1 MVKGINVENLN
12 LSEEAKRNLSVWLN
26 FGEDVKEEIQRLL
39 NEGNIK
45 ELEDRFYKKLE
56 FGTGGMRGKMA
67 IGTNRMNKYTVMFAT
82 QGLVNYV
89 KSVKPNKKLSCFIEY
104 DTRKNSYDFAIEAAK
119 VLLAN
124 DIDVYILKLPMP
136 TPFSSFGIR
145 YYKTDF
151 GIILTASHNP
161 PEYNGYKVYWD
172 DGAQVVAPHDKAIID
187 EVYKIDDISK
197 VKTISNDELTNST
210 KLHYVLEELKE
221 AYLRV
226 MKVNLS
232 EIYDVDDT
240 SYRNNIKIVYTPLHG
255 TSINLTPDALRYI
268 GFENIYLIEE
278 ETTTDGTFSVV
289 PSPNPED
296 DNSFKNSIELAKK
309 VGADVFFASDPDADR
324 VRSGIN
330 INGEITLFSGN
341 QLSSMMLNWIL
352 SNLLR
357 RGRLPENGFVVTTI
371 VTTDLI
377 QKIAQNYGVETY
389 LTLTGFKYI
398 GEKIREFEG
407 KKRFVFGCEESIGYL
422 YGTDVRDKDSV
433 ISTCIISLM
442 VEDLKKRALTLKDY
456 LYEIYKMYGVHI
468 EKLESIELEG
478 IEGLKKMNEI
488 VNKLRKEKLPEFNGL
503 KPLTRIDIKN
513 RTIEDFTTG
522 EIKEY
527 ATDLPK
533 SDVIII
539 NLEGQNKFIVRP
551 SGTEPKLKI
560 YFFSKFDNDITKIE
574 EYKKEAE
581 KLVESVK
588 SYILS

>member
-1 MVKGINVENLN
+1 MGSISVDNLN
-12 LSEEAKRNLSVWLN
+12 LSDEVKVNIKTWLS
-26 FGEDVKEEIQRLL
+26 FGSDVEEEIKRLIT
-39 NEGNIK
+39 EGDIK
-45 ELEDRFYKKLE
+45 DLEDRFFRKLE

-82 QGLVNYV
+82 QGLANYV
-89 KSVKPNKKLSCFIEY
+89 KKVKPNSKLSCFIGY
-104 DTRKNSYDFAIEAAK
+104 DTRKNSYDFAIESAK
-119 VLLAN
+119 VLIAN
-124 DIDVYILKLPMP
+124 GIETYILKIPMP

-145 YYKTDF
+145 YYETDF
-151 GIILTASHNP
+151 GIIITASHNP

-172 DGAQVVAPHDKAIID
+172 DGAQVVSPHDKGIID
-187 EVYKIDDISK
+187 EVYKVDDISK
-197 VKTISNDELTNST
+197 VKTISNEELMNSSRI
-210 KLHYVLEELKE
+210 HCVLEELKE

-240 SYRNNIKIVYTPLHG
+240 SFRNNVKIVYTPLHG

-268 GFENIYLIEE
+268 GFENIHLVEE
-278 ETTTDGTFSVV
+278 ETTTDGTFSAV

-296 DNSFKNSIELAKK
+296 DKSFKGSINLSKK
-309 VGADVFFASDPDADR
+309 VNADVLLASDPDADR
-324 VRSGIN
+324 VRAGIN
-330 INGEITLFSGN
+330 VNGEITLFSGN
-341 QLSSMMLNWIL
+341 QIASMMLNWIL

-357 RGRLPENGFVVTTI
+357 KGRIPEDGFVVTTI

-377 QKIAQNYGVETY
+377 QKIAQNFGVETF

-407 KKRFVFGCEESIGYL
+407 KKKFIFGCEESIGYL

-433 ISTCIISLM
+433 ISSCIISLM
-442 VEDLKKRALTLKDY
+442 VEDLKKRGMTLKDY

-478 IEGLKKMNEI
+478 IEGLKRMGEI
-488 VNKLRKEKLPEFNGL
+488 VNKLRNDKLPIFNNL
-503 KPLTRIDIKN
+503 KPLSRIDLKN
-513 RTIEDFTTG
+513 RTIEDLVTG
-522 EIKEY
+522 KVGEY
-527 ATDLPK
+527 KTDLPK

-539 NLEGQNKFIVRP
+539 NLENDNKFVVRP

-560 YFFSKFDNDITKIE
+560 YFFSKFDNNVARIG
-574 EYKKEAE
+574 EYQNEAN
-581 KLVESVK
+581 KFIESVK

>member
-1 MVKGINVENLN
+1 MGNISVDNLN
-12 LSEEAKRNLSVWLN
+12 LSDEVKVNIRTWLS
-26 FGEDVKEEIQRLL
+26 FGSDVEEEIKKLIT
-39 NEGNIK
+39 EGDIK
-45 ELEDRFYKKLE
+45 DLEDRFYRKLE

-82 QGLVNYV
+82 QGLANYV
-89 KSVKPNKKLSCFIEY
+89 KKVKPNSKLSCFIGY
-104 DTRKNSYDFAIEAAK
+104 DTRKNSYDFAIESAK
-119 VLLAN
+119 VLIAN
-124 DIDVYILKLPMP
+124 GIETYILKIPMP

-151 GIILTASHNP
+151 GIIITASHNP

-172 DGAQVVAPHDKAIID
+172 DGAQVVSPHDKGIID
-187 EVYKIDDISK
+187 EVYKVDDISK
-197 VKTISNDELTNST
+197 VKTISNEELMNSSRI
-210 KLHYVLEELKE
+210 HCVLEELKE

-240 SYRNNIKIVYTPLHG
+240 SFRNNVKIVYTPLHG

-268 GFENIYLIEE
+268 GFENIHLVEE
-278 ETTTDGTFSVV
+278 ETTTDGTFSAV

-296 DNSFKNSIELAKK
+296 DKSFKGSINLSKK
-309 VGADVFFASDPDADR
+309 VNADVLLASDPDADR
-324 VRSGIN
+324 VRAGIN
-330 INGEITLFSGN
+330 VNGEITLFSGN
-341 QLSSMMLNWIL
+341 QIASMMLNWIL

-357 RGRLPENGFVVTTI
+357 KGRIPEDGFVVTTI

-377 QKIAQNYGVETY
+377 QKIAQNFGVETF

-407 KKRFVFGCEESIGYL
+407 KKKFIFGCEESIGYL

-433 ISTCIISLM
+433 ISSCIISLM
-442 VEDLKKRALTLKDY
+442 VENLKKRGMTLKDY

-478 IEGLKKMNEI
+478 IEGLKRMGEI
-488 VNKLRKEKLPEFNGL
+488 VNKLRNDKLPIFNNL
-503 KPLTRIDIKN
+503 KPLSRIDLKN
-513 RTIEDFTTG
+513 RTIEDLVTG
-522 EIKEY
+522 KVGEY
-527 ATDLPK
+527 KTDLPK

-539 NLEGQNKFIVRP
+539 NLENDNKFIVRP

-560 YFFSKFDNDITKIE
+560 YFFSKFDNNVARIG
-574 EYKKEAE
+574 EYQNEAN
-581 KLVESVK
+581 KFIESVK

>member
-1 MVKGINVENLN
+1 MGSISVDNLN
-12 LSEEAKRNLSVWLN
+12 LSDEVKVNIKTWLS
-26 FGEDVKEEIQRLL
+26 FGSDVEEEIKKLIT
-39 NEGNIK
+39 EGDIK
-45 ELEDRFYKKLE
+45 DLEDRFYRKLE

-82 QGLVNYV
+82 QGLANYV
-89 KSVKPNKKLSCFIEY
+89 KKVKPNSKLSCFIGY
-104 DTRKNSYDFAIEAAK
+104 DTRKNSYDFAIESAK
-119 VLLAN
+119 VLIAN
-124 DIDVYILKLPMP
+124 GIETYILKIPMP

-151 GIILTASHNP
+151 GIIITASHNP

-172 DGAQVVAPHDKAIID
+172 DGAQVVSPHDKGIID
-187 EVYKIDDISK
+187 EVYKVDDISK
-197 VKTISNDELTNST
+197 VKTISNEELMNSSRI
-210 KLHYVLEELKE
+210 HCVLEELKE

-240 SYRNNIKIVYTPLHG
+240 SFRNNVKIVYTPLHG

-268 GFENIYLIEE
+268 GFENIHLVEE
-278 ETTTDGTFSVV
+278 ETTTDGTFSAV

-296 DNSFKNSIELAKK
+296 DKSFKGSINLSKK
-309 VGADVFFASDPDADR
+309 VNADVLLASDPDADR
-324 VRSGIN
+324 VRAGIN
-330 INGEITLFSGN
+330 VNGEITLFSGN
-341 QLSSMMLNWIL
+341 QIASMMLNWIL

-357 RGRLPENGFVVTTI
+357 KGRIPEDGFVVTTI

-377 QKIAQNYGVETY
+377 QKIAQNFGVETF

-407 KKRFVFGCEESIGYL
+407 KKKFIFGCEESIGYL

-433 ISTCIISLM
+433 ISSCIISLM
-442 VEDLKKRALTLKDY
+442 VEDLKKRGMTLKDY

-478 IEGLKKMNEI
+478 IEGLKRMGEI
-488 VNKLRKEKLPEFNGL
+488 VNKLRNDKLPIFNNL
-503 KPLTRIDIKN
+503 KPLSRIDLKN
-513 RTIEDFTTG
+513 RTIEDLVTG
-522 EIKEY
+522 KVGEY
-527 ATDLPK
+527 KTDLPK

-539 NLEGQNKFIVRP
+539 NLENDNKFIVRP

-560 YFFSKFDNDITKIE
+560 YFFSKFDNNVARIG
-574 EYKKEAE
+574 EYQNEAN
-581 KLVESVK
+581 KFIESVK